1 MPRSRRGSTDVP
13 AGVGRFRARYAA
25 ARRSAIAFKENWMF
39 RDNAGSAR
47 HSRSRRLRSRFSLTA
62 SGTKLLHFRFSS
74 QACAGSFGLTHGVNY
89 LLQPQNVYK
98 ITTIKVSS
106 SGKFSIKHAKYRFKQ
121 NGSTTTTTMAVTSS
135 FITSTKGTGTI
146 SYKQKTAT
154 P

>member
-1 MPRSRRGSTDVP
+1 MC
-13 AGVGRFRARYAA
+13 
-25 ARRSAIAFKENWMF
+25 

-98 ITTIKVSS
+98 IATIKVSS
-106 SGKFSIKHAKYRFKQ
+106 SGKFSIKHARYRFKQ
-121 NGSTTTTTMAVTSS
+121 NGSTTTTTMAVTGS
-135 FITSTKGTGTI
+135 FITSTKATGTI

-154 P
+154 PGVGSSTCGPSAFTFSAKLK

>member
-1 MPRSRRGSTDVP
+1 MC
-13 AGVGRFRARYAA
+13 
-25 ARRSAIAFKENWMF
+25 

-62 SGTKLLHFRFSS
+62 SGTKLLQFRFSS

-106 SGKFSIKHAKYRFKQ
+106 SGKFSIKHAKYWFKQ

-135 FITSTKGTGTI
+135 FITSTKATGTI

-154 P
+154 PGVGPSTCGPSAFTFSAKLK